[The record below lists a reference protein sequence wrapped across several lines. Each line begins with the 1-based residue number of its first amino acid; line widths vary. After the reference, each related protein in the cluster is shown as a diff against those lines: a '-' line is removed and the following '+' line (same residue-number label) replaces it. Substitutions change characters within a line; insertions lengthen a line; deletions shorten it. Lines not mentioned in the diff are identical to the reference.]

1 MGWFSRSPGTKGRS
15 KKKKPTKARA
25 PWDPAKAWLA
35 AKALGV
41 VAVLLLI
48 VLGWNRSEQVL
59 GKYASQ
65 TRAQE
70 VYPDSVELVDAP
82 AWMDALLSERLRE
95 MVAFDVGSDPLDG
108 RGLSRAAERLRDDPW
123 VASVEQVRRAPD
135 GVVRVT
141 ASYRQ
146 PAALVAGKR
155 GYHLVDRQAVWLDG
169 PVDRAATRWSGLPL
183 ITGVAAPPP
192 AAPGRTWAG
201 SDIEAALT
209 LEELLRPEPYAEQV
223 TAYDVSHRDQMGRL
237 WLVLYTPGPAI
248 VWGLPPGREKSVEP
262 DAPVKLGA
270 LRDWAYQHGGR
281 IDSGANVVWVYTGI
295 AQRDARPTVSAGP

>member
-1 MGWFSRSPGTKGRS
+1 MGWLQGGKRKPKTRKS
-15 KKKKPTKARA
+15 KKKARDKPR
-25 PWDPAKAWLA
+25 WDPAKALLG
-35 AKALGV
+35 AKALGLA
-41 VAVLLLI
+41 AVLVLV

-65 TRAQE
+65 ARSQE
-70 VYPDSVELVDAP
+70 VYPDSVELADAP
-82 AWMDALLSERLRE
+82 AWVDGMLSERLRE
-95 MVAFDVGSDPLDG
+95 MVAFDVGADPLDG
-108 RGLSRAAERLRDDPW
+108 SGLARAAARLRADPW

-141 ASYRQ
+141 ATYRR
-146 PAALVAGKR
+146 PAAMIAGR
-155 GYHLVDRQAVWLDG
+155 EGYHIVDRQAVWLDG
-169 PVDRAATRWSGLPL
+169 PVDRAATRWGGLPL

-192 AAPGRTWAG
+192 QTTGKTWPGG
-201 SDIEAALT
+201 DIDAALT
-209 LEELLRPEPYAEQV
+209 LEQLLRREPYAEQV

-270 LRDWAYQHGGR
+270 LRDWAYKHGGR
-281 IDSGANVVWVYTGI
+281 IDTGADVVWVYTGI
-295 AQRDARPTVSAGP
+295 AQRDARPTAGR